1 MIETLSHGITCIDTG
16 YHRAGLA
23 ACYLVVDEGEAA
35 LIETG
40 TALNLPAIL
49 QALAECDVAPQQLRY
64 IIPTHVHLDH
74 AGGAGALLARC
85 PQATLVAHPRG
96 ARHLIDPERLI
107 AGAKAVYGDES
118 FTRMYGDIVPA
129 PAERVREAADGSRW
143 TLGRRELLVRDTPG
157 HARHHFCLWDETS
170 RGWFT
175 GDTFGIGY
183 RELYCRG
190 EPYLIP
196 TTTPVQFEPGALL
209 ASIELLMAAEPRYC
223 YLTHFGRIAASARH
237 AESLRR
243 QIRDYVRFAEG
254 VDIGADGAQSALT
267 EALMTY
273 TVDGLRAAGSTLP
286 VTTLR
291 ALLAL
296 DMDLSAQGLVHWM
309 RHR

>member
-183 RELYCRG
+183 RELHCRG